1 MFVSERKRSIA
12 LFRRLSH
19 ILSATAKRK
28 FSSFSSEGILER
40 SGSIYRQLLRSETVP
55 RLYVKSKSLNKKYLS
70 FILRMQNLLSWHYPG
85 GSYFVVYDGTGRGL

>member
-1 MFVSERKRSIA
+1 MFLSERKRSIA

-40 SGSIYRQLLRSETVP
+40 SGSPKILLRSETVP
-55 RLYVKSKSLNKKYLS
+55 RHYVKSKSLNKKYLS